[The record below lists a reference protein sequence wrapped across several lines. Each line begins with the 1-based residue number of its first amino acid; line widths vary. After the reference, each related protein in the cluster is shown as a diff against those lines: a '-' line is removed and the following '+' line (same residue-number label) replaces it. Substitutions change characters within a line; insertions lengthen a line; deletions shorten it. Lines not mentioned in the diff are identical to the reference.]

1 MDVVLESI
9 FSAHQTTKQA
19 IRLSAAGFRRPRHS
33 STPRQIRHPCHVGS
47 FPCRSQAQNHPRN
60 LVPPHAQAP
69 RVPER
74 TLPDLDMQDKGD
86 LSSTKAPRANKRKDI
101 RSTNANEL
109 NKYVSIY
116 VHVHTYTCI
125 RCTLWSNTF
134 GSSST
139 EQHPA
144 ASR

>member
-1 MDVVLESI
+1 MW
-9 FSAHQTTKQA
+9 
-19 IRLSAAGFRRPRHS
+19 AAFLVEVRRRIIPE
-33 STPRQIRHPCHVGS
+33 
-47 FPCRSQAQNHPRN
+47 N

-139 EQHPA
+139 EQQADSKQARSPSTA
-144 ASR
+144 GTVKSTCTASEFDSHLVPPITTLLAPSLTPTPSC